1 MEIARKK
8 LPLLLELGA
17 EFAAD
22 GLSVRSDWRYD
33 LVVDYLK
40 ASPSYLALR
49 NEALKYKNPWGLP
62 SDYQL
67 VKQVFDDFGPIYKMR
82 EADWW
87 TTIGMHLYGVKAA
100 DPKLQVVAEL
110 NEANQKVIVEKTVAD
125 SLVVQIPLAITKSQ
139 AIKEFKKLVDGY
151 AFANAVPKAVA
162 PKYQLTNSK
171 LTKYTLMLG
180 LQALRAYEKGMPLW
194 QIGNRLKLILGQ
206 CFDESLL
213 DKPKAYLYSDNKE
226 VLSIAASR
234 LIKTAALVAENAARG
249 RLPSDK
255 PFKEAMLDPFKRK
268 AGRPKKG

>member
-1 MEIARKK
+1 MGIERRP

-17 EFAAD
+17 EFNRQ

-49 NEALKYKNPWGLP
+49 NEELKYKNPWGLP
-62 SDYQL
+62 SDYLQ

-82 EADWW
+82 EAEWW

-100 DPKLQVVAEL
+100 DPKVEVVAEL
-110 NEANQKVIVEKTVAD
+110 NEANPKTTVARTVAD

-139 AIKEFKKLVDGY
+139 AIKEFKKLVEGCT
-151 AFANAVPKAVA
+151 FANAVPKAVA

-180 LQALRAYEKGMPLW
+180 LSALRSYEKGVPLW
-194 QIGNRLKLILGQ
+194 QIGNRLKLIPGQ
-206 CFDESLL
+206 CFDESEL

-249 RLPSDK
+249 RFPSDK

-268 AGRPKKG
+268 AGRPKKY

>member
-110 NEANQKVIVEKTVAD
+110 NETNLKASVVKTVAD

-139 AIKEFKKLVDGY
+139 AIKEFKKLVEGY

-249 RLPSDK
+249 RFPSDK

-268 AGRPKKG
+268 AGRPKKV